1 MTLKKSNAKESNSR
15 QPGLPI
21 QSASPSCPLA
31 SISIGPS
38 YLLLTATL
46 AAYHPPTCLA
56 QGWLGQ
62 VHYNGMP
69 HGLVSLGLSD
79 LLERKIMVIS
89 SVVCLVSNQTLCSLH
104 SILYFFYYWLLYS
117 PSGLRGIVRTIN
129 ASEVPASRG
138 GGGWG

>member
-1 MTLKKSNAKESNSR
+1 MTLKKSNPKESNSR

-62 VHYNGMP
+62 VHHNGMP

-79 LLERKIMVIS
+79 LLEREIMVIS

-104 SILYFFYYWLLYS
+104 SLFLLLLATLFSKWSLRYS
-117 PSGLRGIVRTIN
+117 QN
-129 ASEVPASRG
+129 YQCF
-138 GGGWG
+138 